1 MHRIFRIAQHY
12 YYVCGKLYLQP
23 MKVLIFGLGNF
34 GASLAFQLTE
44 MGHEVIAIDKNPDK
58 VELIKD
64 KVTHAVTLDGTN
76 LVALRNLPL
85 KDTDVA
91 VVAIGE
97 NEGASLM
104 STANLKTLGV
114 KRVIS
119 RSLSNTHETVLEA
132 MGIQEILHPE
142 LEAAE
147 RLAKKL
153 NLKTA
158 IESFD
163 LDQNHSVVE
172 LHLPPSFVG
181 KTVQEVDLRK
191 NFNLN
196 IVTIVRKRIKKNLLG
211 INKVIYVSE
220 GVVKPDT
227 IFEEGDILVV
237 FGTNPEIKSLADTHD
252 VGREGGY

>member
-1 MHRIFRIAQHY
+1 
-12 YYVCGKLYLQP
+12 

-34 GASLAFQLTE
+34 GSSLAFQLTE
-44 MGHEVIAIDKNPDK
+44 MGHEVTAIDKNPDK

-64 KVTHAVTLDGTN
+64 KVTHSVSLDGTN

-85 KDTDVA
+85 KDADVA

-104 STANLKTLGV
+104 TTANLKTLGV

-142 LEAAE
+142 LQAAE

-181 KTVQEVDLRK
+181 KTVQDVDLRK

-237 FGTNPEIKSLADTHD
+237 FGTNPEIKKLADAHE